1 MKVFVDTSALIA
13 LLDEDDRRHD
23 DASAV
28 FRSLAGTAEL
38 VTHNYV
44 HVEALAV
51 ATRRLG
57 RGAGERLTDAIL
69 PIVSIVWVEEAL
81 HREALAAHHVATYAA
96 SFVDHV
102 SFALMRRLGIELAFA
117 FDPDFELA
125 GFQLASRP
133 AEDEVP
139 RRLSESA
146 TPYGDARDERP
157 DLVSIAEIA
166 ARSGHPV
173 NTIQSWRRR
182 HADFPAPVVRLAA
195 GPVWNWASVG
205 GWIHRRRSVS
215 RSPTPNT
222 RAQRPSGKEDADA
235 IDDADLAAA
244 LASDDD
250 AMLPLPPEWQTTAWG
265 DPMPSVV
272 AAVRR
277 SRAGH

>member
-13 LLDEDDRRHD
+13 LLDEDDHRHD

-28 FRSLAGTAEL
+28 FRSLADTVEL

-69 PIVSIVWVEEAL
+69 PIMSVEWVDQTL
-81 HREALAAHHVATYAA
+81 HREALAAHRIGTATA
-96 SFVDHV
+96 SLVDQV
-102 SFALMRRLGIELAFA
+102 SFALMRRLGIEIAFA

-125 GFQLASRP
+125 GFRQALRP
-133 AEDEVP
+133 AEDGLP
-139 RRLSESA
+139 KRLSEASA
-146 TPYGDARDERP
+146 PYGDTPDDRP

-182 HADFPAPVVRLAA
+182 HADFPVPVVRLAA
-195 GPVWNWASVG
+195 GPVWNWASVD
-205 GWIHRRRSVS
+205 GWIDRRRD
-215 RSPTPNT
+215 RRRTP
-222 RAQRPSGKEDADA
+222 RFAG
-235 IDDADLAAA
+235 A
-244 LASDDD
+244 LRTTGVW
-250 AMLPLPPEWQTTAWG
+250 PTTAAG
-265 DPMPSVV
+265 DPMPDVV
-272 AAVRR
+272 AAIRR

>member
-28 FRSLAGTAEL
+28 FRSLAGSAEL
-38 VTHNYV
+38 VSHNYV

-69 PIVSIVWVEEAL
+69 PILSNVWVDEAL
-81 HREALAAHHVATYAA
+81 HREALAAHRVATSHA
-96 SFVDHV
+96 SFVDQV
-102 SFALMRRLGIELAFA
+102 SFALMRRLGIEMAFA

-125 GFQLASRP
+125 GFRLASRP
-133 AEDEVP
+133 AENEAS
-139 RRLSESA
+139 RRLSESGA
-146 TPYGDARDERP
+146 PYGDAPDDQP

-182 HADFPAPVVRLAA
+182 HPDFPAPVVRLAA
-195 GPVWNWASVG
+195 GPVWTWASVG
-205 GWIHRRRSVS
+205 GWIDGRVS
-215 RSPTPNT
+215 RQGD
-222 RAQRPSGKEDADA
+222 RAQCIP
-235 IDDADLAAA
+235 
-244 LASDDD
+244 
-250 AMLPLPPEWQTTAWG
+250 
-265 DPMPSVV
+265 
-272 AAVRR
+272 RR
-277 SRAGH
+277 SRRASEGPSEPRATKTMTML